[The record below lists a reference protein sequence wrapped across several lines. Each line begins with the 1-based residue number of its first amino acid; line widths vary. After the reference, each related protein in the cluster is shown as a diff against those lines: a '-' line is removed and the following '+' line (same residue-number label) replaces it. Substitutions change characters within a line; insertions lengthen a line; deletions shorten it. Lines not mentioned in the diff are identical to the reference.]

1 LPLGQISRRHGLN
14 FHSYADD
21 IQIYFTVKPNPLCPP
36 TSVVSCLHEL
46 KTWMSDN
53 FLQLNAGKTEILLIV
68 PKSQSLPGHDFIDID
83 GVQISML

>member
-1 LPLGQISRRHGLN
+1 
-14 FHSYADD
+14 
-21 IQIYFTVKPNPLCPP
+21 
-36 TSVVSCLHEL
+36 
-46 KTWMSDN
+46 MSDN